1 MAVVFFIYGLAF
13 FLLGFAILLYP
24 RKNSE
29 FRLADHL
36 YLIAGFG
43 IIHGINEW
51 LDLFILI
58 SSSSD
63 TITLDYIRAAT
74 LPVSFLCLIH
84 FGAKTIPLTNK
95 KLAYFRFLT
104 PVLFIIW
111 LAVFLSDGHN
121 LLMWDIWSRYLL
133 CAPGAFLTA
142 WGLILQ
148 LPEFKKT
155 KFKRAITSLKIAG
168 GAFLCYSVLAGL
180 VVKKAD
186 FFPAS
191 FLNYSHFTDYLGIPV
206 QVFRSICALTM
217 AYGIIRAL
225 SIFYWETRTR
235 IRQSE
240 LKFRT
245 VATEAPVIIFI
256 ADNNAAITFIE
267 GKGLELL
274 NLTPNI
280 LIGQTIA
287 QAFPDTPHIS
297 ENCTRALS
305 GEESVSIEKINDLFF
320 EICLSPLKDRS
331 NETTGVIGVA
341 VDVTQQTNTQRQLD
355 DYRDEMAQTRQMAT
369 IGTMSETMARQLGEP
384 LAVTRLFLQRLMTEP
399 GAKNLPDAPA
409 KTIKDAMNEINNAIE
424 IIDRFYTT
432 AQITPSPVA
441 EPIDLYRTVQKIIS
455 VFDERARHSGL
466 ELTTHGIDVV
476 PCMKI
481 PTEQLE
487 QIFFILIQN
496 AIDNASQGRKNKL
509 LISCRV
515 ESRTMELRF
524 MDNCGYIPPEKLKN
538 IFEPFTTTRDNAKD
552 SGLGLAIARRII
564 EAYDGRITAQSQKDH
579 GTTFQITLP
588 VEHVY

>member
-13 FLLGFAILLYP
+13 FLLGFAIMLYP
-24 RKNSE
+24 RKSSE

-58 SSSSD
+58 SNSSD
-63 TITLDYIRAAT
+63 TTTLKVIRAAT
-74 LPVSFLCLIH
+74 LPLSFLCLIH
-84 FGAKTIPLTNK
+84 FGAKTIPLANK
-95 KLAYFRFLT
+95 KLAYFKFLA
-104 PVLFIIW
+104 PLFFVLW
-111 LAVFLSDGHN
+111 LAVFLFDGHN

-148 LPEFKKT
+148 LPEFQKT
-155 KFKRAITSLKIAG
+155 KFKRAITNLKIAAV
-168 GAFLCYSVLAGL
+168 AFLCYSVLAGL
-180 VVKKAD
+180 IVPKAD

-191 FLNYSHFTDYLGIPV
+191 FLNYDLFKDHLGIPV

-217 AYGIIRAL
+217 AYGIIRVL
-225 SIFYWETRTR
+225 SIFYWETRNR

-256 ADNNAAITFIE
+256 TDNKAAITFIE

-305 GEESVSIEKINDLFF
+305 GEESVSTEKINDHFF
-320 EICLSPLKDRS
+320 EICLSPLKDRKD
-331 NETTGVIGVA
+331 ETTGVIGVA
-341 VDVTQQTNTQRQLD
+341 VDVTQQTNTQRELEN
-355 DYRDEMAQTRQMAT
+355 YRDEMAQTRQMAT
-369 IGTMSETMARQLGEP
+369 LGTMSETMARQLGEP
-384 LAVTRLFLQRLMTEP
+384 LAVTRLFLQRLTAESEST
-399 GAKNLPDAPA
+399 NLSDAPT
-409 KTIKDAMNEINNAIE
+409 KKIRDALNETNNAIE
-424 IIDRFYTT
+424 IIDKFYE
-432 AQITPSPVA
+432 AAHITPSPVA
-441 EPIDLYRTVQKIIS
+441 EPIDLHQTAKKIIS
-455 VFDERARHSGL
+455 VFNEKARHSGL
-466 ELTTHGIDVV
+466 ELTTHGIDIV
-476 PCMKI
+476 PCMRL
-481 PTEQLE
+481 PSRQLE

-496 AIDNASQGRKNKL
+496 AIDNAEQGKKNKL
-509 LISCRV
+509 LISCRI
-515 ESRTMELRF
+515 ESRTIELRF
-524 MDNCGYIPPEKLKN
+524 MNNCAHIPPEKLESV
-538 IFEPFTTTRDNAKD
+538 FEPFALIRNNAKD
-552 SGLGLAIARRII
+552 SGLGLAIVKRII
-564 EAYDGRITAQSQKDH
+564 EAYHGMITVESKKDH